1 MAAGPMAKDVCA
13 LAACM
18 RVFFSDHLWRL
29 DGSIPR
35 MPFNQSI
42 YEGSGRLKIGYYL
55 ADGFF
60 PSTPPCERAVVVAC
74 DALREAG
81 HELVPFSPPEVR
93 LTTLTSWLNLESP
106 ACPYRTSGANPTSQT
121 TEPEIRNSELP
132 SR

>member
-1 MAAGPMAKDVCA
+1 MAAGPMAKDVDA

-18 RVFFSDHLWRL
+18 RVFFSDYLWRL

-35 MPFNQSI
+35 MPFNQDT

-81 HELVPFSPPEVR
+81 HELVPFNPPEVR
-93 LTTLTSWLNLESP
+93 PITLLSWLFFESRAYP
-106 ACPYRTSGANPTSQT
+106 
-121 TEPEIRNSELP
+121 I
-132 SR
+132 